1 MNLMQKNDILTKLLD
16 KNIFKGFSNNPS
28 QSDII
33 GGLTRHP
40 YNNLE
45 NLHESSPQKYEDFN
59 TPMLNSN
66 SSINR
71 LGKENMRK
79 IAQIKK

>member
-1 MNLMQKNDILTKLLD
+1 MQKNDILTKLLD

-33 GGLTRHP
+33 GRLTRHP